1 MTSSTLA
8 VAKGRRARK
17 DDDMALFTLLRPAF
31 AGIRRAGLVLGGLG
45 LAVTLAAAPVQAQG
59 QPLSPEQRKAV
70 TDLIR
75 ETLLK
80 NPELIQEA
88 LVELERR
95 NQVAQAEAQRSA
107 VASEKANLVDPATSI
122 IAANPQGDV
131 TLIEF
136 MDYNCGFCKRAL
148 DDVRTLAKDDPK
160 LRVVIK
166 DFPILGPDSVE
177 ASRVAIAVKNQLQ
190 GQKYWDFHNKLM
202 ATKGRINGAKAL
214 EIAKDAGA
222 DVERA
227 RKDMDAPATRA
238 AIESTVALGDRLG
251 LTGTPAF
258 IIGDEVVFGAV
269 GASALKEKIEAVRK
283 CGKATCS
290 G

>member
-1 MTSSTLA
+1 M
-8 VAKGRRARK
+8 V
-17 DDDMALFTLLRPAF
+17 LFTLLRLAQ
-31 AGIRRAGLVLGGLG
+31 AGFRHAGLALALAG
-45 LAVTLAAAPVQAQG
+45 LAFSLAAVPARAQG
-59 QPLSPEQRKAV
+59 QALTPEQRQAV
-70 TDLIR
+70 VDLVR

-80 NPELIQEA
+80 NPEIIQEA
-88 LVELERR
+88 MIELERR
-95 NQVAQAEAQRSA
+95 NQVAQAEAQRNA
-107 VASEKANLVDPATSI
+107 VTAEKDKLVDPATSI

-136 MDYNCGFCKRAL
+136 MDYNCGYCKRAL
-148 DDVRTLAKDDPK
+148 DDVRALAKDDPK

-177 ASRVAIAVKNQLQ
+177 ASRVAIAAKNQLQ

-202 ATKGRINGAKAL
+202 ATKGRVNGAKAL
-214 EIAKDAGA
+214 EIAKDSGA
-222 DVERA
+222 DIERI
-227 RKDMDAPATRA
+227 RKEMDSPATKA
-238 AIESTVALGDRLG
+238 VIEDTVALGDRLG

-258 IIGDEVVFGAV
+258 IVGDEVVFGAV
-269 GASALKEKIEAVRK
+269 GAAALKAKIDAVRK